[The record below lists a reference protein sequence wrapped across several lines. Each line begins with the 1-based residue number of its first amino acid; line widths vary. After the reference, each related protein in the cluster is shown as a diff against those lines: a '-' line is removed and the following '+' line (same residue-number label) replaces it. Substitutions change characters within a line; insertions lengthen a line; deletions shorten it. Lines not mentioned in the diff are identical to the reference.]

1 MAVQPIDLSTIYS
14 QMDKIGQF
22 NASQVQNANMANR
35 QHLEK
40 TAQQQTQ
47 KARTVTEASQSE
59 DSAKIKADVEQGGG
73 AGQGLLQG
81 EGKPALRQEQEIKKP
96 VVYEIKDPSLGQH
109 IDITS

>member
-22 NASQVQNANMANR
+22 NASQVQTASMANR

-47 KARTVTEASQSE
+47 KAQTVTETSQSE
-59 DSAKIKADVEQGGG
+59 DSSKIKADVSQGGG
-73 AGQGLLQG
+73 AGQGLLQE
-81 EGKPALRQEQEIKKP
+81 EGKSAKQEPEVKKP
-96 VVYEIKDPSLGQH
+96 TVYEIKDPNLGQH
-109 IDITS
+109 IDVTS

>member
-22 NASQVQNANMANR
+22 NASQVQTASMANR

-47 KARTVTEASQSE
+47 KAQTVTETSQSE
-59 DSAKIKADVEQGGG
+59 NSAKIKADVSQGGG

-81 EGKPALRQEQEIKKP
+81 EEKSSKQEPEIKKST
-96 VVYEIKDPSLGQH
+96 VYEIKDPNLGQH